1 MARDLSRFEAY
12 LDSPVQSR
20 GSHAGH
26 AAPVQ
31 ETMSI
36 SPPRDAHSE
45 PEAEVVRRF
54 LREVGLSEASTS
66 GSWSDMLHYMRG
78 RLGLCLLCLSWGIP
92 SYCLLYTS
100 DAADD

>member
-1 MARDLSRFEAY
+1 MANDPKRVEDY
-12 LDSPVQSR
+12 LDSPIQAR

-36 SPPRDAHSE
+36 FLPRYAHSE

-54 LREVGLSEASTS
+54 LPEVADQWRTLLT
-66 GSWSDMLHYMRG
+66 GSNPVPTNNICHALGYPRG
-78 RLGLCLLCLSWGIP
+78 YAGRCGP
-92 SYCLLYTS
+92 K
-100 DAADD
+100 AEPRRRRRRV